1 MSLTRHSTL
10 VWLPLVLA
18 VSAAPSLARAQE
30 LTLQEAK
37 RQGWVGEQSDGFLG
51 LVTEEAPPS
60 ARDLMKRINTRRT
73 DIYAGI
79 AKQEGISVVAV
90 AVRSGERL
98 IGEAAP
104 GEWVWENGGWRRRG
118 S

>member
-1 MSLTRHSTL
+1 M
-10 VWLPLVLA
+10 A
-18 VSAAPSLARAQE
+18 VVAAPTLLRAQE

-37 RQGWVGEQSDGFLG
+37 QHGWVGEQSDGYLG
-51 LVTEEAPPS
+51 LVTQEAPAA
-60 ARDLMKRINTRRT
+60 ARDLVKRINARRT

-90 AVRSGERL
+90 AVRSGQRL
-98 IGEAAP
+98 IGESAP
-104 GEWVWENGGWRRRG
+104 GEWVWENGGWHQRG